1 MKRVVYLLI
10 VIAAGLAFYLFA
22 YPRLTGAV
30 PAGTTTSAPQGADAG
45 ASRGRRGAGATAVV
59 VAVADKQTVP
69 ILKTAVGFV
78 EATDE
83 AVVRARAD
91 GLVISANVIEGQNVK
106 KGDVLFKLDDVP
118 IQNQIAKDNAQI
130 AKDQAN
136 ADFTA
141 VDLTRSQAL
150 FKTGNVN
157 QQQLDTAVAAAKSAA
172 ASVTVDQVQL
182 QADQLTLSYMT
193 ITAPIDGRVGALNTS
208 IGDTVHASDTSTG
221 GLLTIT
227 QMEHLRTSFQVPE
240 RDLDS
245 FRKAL
250 ADNAKLPVQIFVA
263 GDKTPRATGTLAFI
277 DSSIDTGSGTVTVK
291 ADVDNSAGALWPG
304 QYITVS
310 VQVGAYTDATTVPV
324 VAVQQSSNGPFVLVV
339 GADKKVKQQPVTVTA
354 SIDDTAIIGPEIK
367 PGDQVVVEG
376 QLGLTD
382 GATVSVAEAGQTAA
396 PANANANAPASATGG
411 HRRQGKDNAGVATPA
426 AGAPATT
433 GAPATPGAPAT
444 K

>member
-10 VIAAGLAFYLFA
+10 VIAAGIVFYLFA

-30 PAGTTTSAPQGADAG
+30 PSGTTTTAAPQGADAN
-45 ASRGRRGAGATAVV
+45 ASRGRRGGGASAVV

-118 IQNQIAKDNAQI
+118 IQTQIAKDNALI

-157 QQQLDTAVAAAKSAA
+157 QQQLDTAVAAAKAA
-172 ASVTVDQVQL
+172 AAAVTVDQVQL
-182 QADQLTLSYMT
+182 QADELMLSYMT
-193 ITAPIDGRVGALNTS
+193 ITAPIDGRVGVVNTS
-208 IGDTVHASDTSTG
+208 VGDTVHASDTSAA

-227 QMEHLRTSFQVPE
+227 QMDRLRTSFEVPE

-250 ADNAKLPVQIFVA
+250 SDNPKLPVQIFVS
-263 GDKTPRATGTLAFI
+263 GDTAPRATGTLSFI

-304 QYITVS
+304 QYVTVS
-310 VQVGAYTDATTVPV
+310 VPVGAYADATTVPV
-324 VAVQQSSNGPFVLVV
+324 VAVQQSSNGTLAFVV
-339 GADKKVKQQPVTVTA
+339 GADKKVKQQPVTLVAT
-354 SIDDTAIIGPEIK
+354 INDTAIVGPELK

-382 GATVSVAEAGQTAA
+382 GATVSVAQAGQAVASANTAA
-396 PANANANAPASATGG
+396 NTTPNAAGG
-411 HRRQGKDNAGVATPA
+411 HRRQGKDNTGGAPPA
-426 AGAPATT
+426 AGAPAI
-433 GAPATPGAPAT
+433 